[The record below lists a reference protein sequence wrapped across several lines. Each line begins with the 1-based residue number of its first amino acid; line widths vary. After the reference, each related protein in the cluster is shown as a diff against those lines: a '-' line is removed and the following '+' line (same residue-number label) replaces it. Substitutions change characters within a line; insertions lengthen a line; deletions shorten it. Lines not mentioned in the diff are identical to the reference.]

1 MSLRGIESDRSRDR
15 CQMEEDNNKGCT
27 IDKYHTNKINND
39 DKRSSTKPIHK
50 MKEMNETGD
59 VNDNNEITQ
68 SNQILTYRQRRN
80 IRRRLKRKND

>member
-1 MSLRGIESDRSRDR
+1 MSLHGIESDRSRDR